1 MYYDFSKVRKLVQC
15 DWVKDMVDKA
25 EAKLEYLEGSSE
37 RFDDSKVTI
46 VNCDMHKMP
55 FKENSFDT
63 VVDTFGLECA
73 YDLDRAWK

>member
-1 MYYDFSKVRKLVQC
+1 
-15 DWVKDMVDKA
+15 MVDKA